1 MRHPRQILPCAVAP
15 LLALTLAAGLTWSG
29 AGFAQSAGGPAGPAG
44 PGGPPPSGT
53 PAPQGTTPDSGAPA
67 PSRGD
72 PSGPP
77 PTFPQ
82 AAPGE
87 KPSQPVQGQ
96 GTVKGSSAN
105 PATDGRIPG
114 GKAGSGGHK
123 TNEFGR

>member
-1 MRHPRQILPCAVAP
+1 MRHPRHASPGLAGFLRAVA
-15 LLALTLAAGLTWSG
+15 LATGLACSSASY
-29 AGFAQSAGGPAGPAG
+29 AQAAGGPAGPAG
-44 PGGPPPSGT
+44 QGGLPPAGT
-53 PAPQGTTPDSGAPA
+53 PAPKGPAPDSGAPA

-77 PTFPQ
+77 PTIPQ
-82 AAPGE
+82 AAPGD

-105 PATDGRIPG
+105 PAPDGRIPG

>member
-1 MRHPRQILPCAVAP
+1 MRHSRQVMPRAVAP
-15 LLALTLAAGLTWSG
+15 LLALTLAAGLAWSG
-29 AGFAQSAGGPAGPAG
+29 SGFAQWATGPAGQ
-44 PGGPPPSGT
+44 GGSPPSGT
-53 PAPQGTTPDSGAPA
+53 PAPKGTAPDSGAPA

-77 PTFPQ
+77 PTIPQ

-87 KPSQPVQGQ
+87 NPSQPVQGQ

-105 PATDGRIPG
+105 PAPDGRIPG